1 MTPWQN
7 CLVKCHIDKMAS
19 PFLMSPWHRK
29 RPCTWTGILLIL
41 WQMSLGQMSHKQIV
55 TWTKYYLLDAI
66 IRCPLSRQFFI
77 WTNVTRTNVTW
88 TNVPWTNPTLPTM
101 QHSPA
106 WSSETPISSCSFFG
120 AECGEPRC
128 SWRMWLVPEKA
139 VGWPEPGGLGSRSFL
154 EPWGAADLL
163 PGPQSPIR
171 GLQAWTGNR

>member
-1 MTPWQN
+1 MDKLTPWQN

-19 PFLMSPWHRK
+19 PFLMSPWHREK
-29 RPCTWTGILLIL
+29 PCTWTGILVIL

-55 TWTKYYLLDAI
+55 TWTKNYLKMPWSGVL
-66 IRCPLSRQFFI
+66 CHVNFFI

-128 SWRMWLVPEKA
+128 SWSWKMWLVPEKA
-139 VGWPEPGGLGSRSFL
+139 RGCCSWPSPG
-154 EPWGAADLL
+154 ADLA
-163 PGPQSPIR
+163 I
-171 GLQAWTGNR
+171 